1 MPIILRDYN
10 GKNFVRK
17 KCRSCPTMFRIG
29 VFGFEVL
36 NGRLL
41 PCVQPHNNI
50 SAELSI
56 CVLLQTYLQMH
67 NKVRP
72 RGNDTFKC

>member
-1 MPIILRDYN
+1 
-10 GKNFVRK
+10 
-17 KCRSCPTMFRIG
+17 MFRIG

-50 SAELSI
+50 SVELSI